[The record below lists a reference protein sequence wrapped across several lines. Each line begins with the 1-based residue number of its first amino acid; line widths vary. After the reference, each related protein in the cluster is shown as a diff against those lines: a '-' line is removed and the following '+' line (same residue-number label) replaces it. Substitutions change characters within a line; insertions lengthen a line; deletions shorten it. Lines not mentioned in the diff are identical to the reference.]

1 MMAEEISI
9 PVYFSQ
15 YDEEIDKII
24 NEISITPASKSS
36 KASAMSEIF
45 KKISANSYQ
54 VVVTGSHSARK
65 DSRIPIIQGELI
77 PFKQSSTEG
86 QQQLPVI
93 VISTQLKPFG
103 ITSDQPPNFDA
114 TILLT
119 LASLFSKL
127 YNQVSSSAKYRI
139 VFVLDESGSLLNF
152 QGAKKWLE
160 TNVEENVHNIEFAI
174 CLEAFGESLGDIF
187 MHVSKPPKEGTAVH
201 RFYEIIEQ
209 KTKKYSK
216 KSLENIHKKINL
228 ADTFFKFPHE
238 RFSMKRVSAFTL
250 SSLRSHTDPIKTSS
264 FVDHAS
270 TAILNSETELDSTI
284 VENVQTNIKIL
295 SEALAH
301 FIFNFN
307 SEEDEEI
314 FTGAMSISKRTI
326 QPYIAPKSLSKSN
339 NVKLAFEKLLKN
351 VKVTYDVSTD
361 RDPDFVFYDGD
372 EAKLNVYNVKPA
384 VFDLFLT
391 SIIGCYLFA
400 IYFSIIHFPK
410 IYAVISKLTSPSSAS
425 SSSSNGG
432 ASTNGYGHHKSKF
445 I

>member
-24 NEISITPASKSS
+24 SEISVTPANKAS
-36 KASAMSEIF
+36 KASAMAEIF
-45 KKISANSYQ
+45 KKVSANSYQ

-77 PFKQSSTEG
+77 PFKQSSSEG
-86 QQQLPVI
+86 QQQTKLPVI

-103 ITSDQPPNFDA
+103 ITYDQPPNFDA
-114 TILLT
+114 TTLLT
-119 LASLFSKL
+119 LASVFSKL

-160 TNVEENVHNIEFAI
+160 TNVDDNVHNIEFAI
-174 CLEAFGESLGDIF
+174 CLEAFGESLNENVF

-201 RFYEIIEQ
+201 RFYEILEQ

-216 KSLENIHKKINL
+216 KSLENVHKKINL

-238 RFSMKRVSAFTL
+238 RFSMKRISAFTL

-264 FVDHAS
+264 FIDHAS
-270 TAILNSETELDSTI
+270 TAILNSETELDSVM

-295 SEALAH
+295 AESLAS

-307 SEEDEEI
+307 SEEDEDI

-326 QPYIAPKSLSKSN
+326 QPYIALKSMSKSN
-339 NVKLAFEKLLKN
+339 NIKLAFEKLLKN
-351 VKVTYDVSTD
+351 VKVTYDVSPD
-361 RDPDFVFYDGD
+361 DFVFYDG
-372 EAKLNVYNVKPA
+372 EEGKLNVYNVKPA

-391 SIIGCYLFA
+391 SLIGCYLFA
-400 IYFSIIHFPK
+400 VYFSIIHFPK
-410 IYAVISKLTSPSSAS
+410 IYGVISKLTSSSAANS
-425 SSSSNGG
+425 ANGG
-432 ASTNGYGHHKSKF
+432 AATNGFGHHKAKF